1 MQAEK
6 WGIEITIRVL
16 HLVGETDILKLPNGI
31 TLGINDVGDLSMVGL
46 KINTCVMDI
55 EKIFAL
61 AVSYNNDE
69 GKLTTRIC
77 QGSDT

>member
-16 HLVGETDILKLPNGI
+16 HLVGEAGILKLPNGI
-31 TLGINDVGDLSMVGL
+31 TLGINDAGDLRMDGL

-55 EKIFAL
+55 EKNFAL